1 MYNGSLTDIPGV
13 LAGHYTDSEH
23 LTGCTVVLLKSG
35 AVAGV
40 DVRGSAPGTRETD
53 LLRPCNTVQHA
64 HALLLSGGSAFGL
77 AAADGVMHWL
87 EERGEGFDT
96 GYARVPIV
104 PAAVLYDLGVGSAS
118 VRPDA
123 AAGYAACQNANS
135 KLESGPYGAG
145 TGASVGKTG
154 GPDRMGRGGFGTAS
168 IALPGGVVV
177 AAAFAVNAFGDVYD
191 HASGKKIAGMAGGS
205 VMDALFQASPP
216 PPPTGA
222 YASGGPGNMSGRNTT
237 IGIVGTNATLTKEQA
252 NKLAAMGQDGIAM
265 TVRPAHTMFD
275 GDTVFAFGTGAASGD
290 FSAILAAGAEAAA
303 RAIVNA
309 VSYL

>member
-1 MYNGSLTDIPGV
+1 MYSGSLTDIPGV
-13 LAGHYTDSEH
+13 LAGHYTDSTH
-23 LTGCTVVLLKSG
+23 LTGCTVVLLRGG

-64 HALLLSGGSAFGL
+64 HALLLCGGSAFGL
-77 AAADGVMHWL
+77 AAADGVMRWL
-87 EERGEGFDT
+87 EEHGEGFDT

-123 AAGYAACQNANS
+123 AAGYAACESAGSALQ
-135 KLESGPYGAG
+135 SGPYGAG
-145 TGASVGKTG
+145 TGATVGKAG
-154 GPDRMGRGGFGTAS
+154 GPQRAGRGGFGMAS
-168 IALPGGVVV
+168 VVMPCGVIV
-177 AAAFAVNAFGDVYD
+177 AAAFAVNAFGDIYD
-191 HASGKKIAGMAGGS
+191 HNSGQKKAGMTGGS
-205 VMDALFQASPP
+205 VMETLLNAAPP
-216 PPPTGA
+216 D
-222 YASGGPGNMSGRNTT
+222 MSGRNTT
-237 IGIVGTNATLTKEQA
+237 IGIVGTNAVLTKEQA
-252 NKLAAMGQDGIAM
+252 NKLASMGQDGIAM

-275 GDTVFAFGTGAASGD
+275 GDTVFAFGTGAATGD

-309 VSYL
+309 VS